1 VNRISTASNQADYTS
16 RAAAR
21 AAAASAKASAPK
33 WDLLLI
39 AVALML
45 LTYLWRF
52 QSVFPLVGML
62 QVTSLATLAAYGLY
76 FLDGDP
82 RRKIVY
88 LANPVSYAFL
98 ALILVMFLS
107 IPLSLGPTQSFRFM
121 FPHFIKTILF
131 TLLVAASV
139 RDVTDVERF
148 LGAFVFGG
156 AIYGAMIVMTGGPE
170 DTAGRPVGFGG
181 YDANDY
187 AMHMVVALPMA
198 AYFVTKAKGRIFRYS
213 AAFAALFMVAA
224 VVVSSSRGGFLA
236 LVAVFGYWLVF
247 YTALPRKA
255 RIAVGLLV
263 LVAGMS
269 VASDEYWERMAT
281 LLNPTQDYNWAG
293 RSDTGRLEVWKRAL
307 GYMGQRPLLGVG
319 IGRFG
324 TAEGRLS
331 ELARERERMGMGLK
345 WSSAHNSY
353 LEVGA
358 ELGVTGLLIFL
369 TLFALAIRMLWLMA
383 RPPPN
388 AASQDSR
395 EVALAQSLIGSMI
408 AYLVAGMFLSQAYAD
423 IPYVLIGLAV
433 GLTKTHFL
441 AQGSLPTARRL
452 VAPAQTSTA
461 TARASRSSR
470 RSRVRR
476 SRRLQPR

>member
-1 VNRISTASNQADYTS
+1 VNQNSAANNQVKYPS
-16 RAAAR
+16 RAQAR
-21 AAAASAKASAPK
+21 AAAAATEAARPK

-52 QSVFPLVGML
+52 QSVFPIVGML

-76 FLDGDP
+76 FLDADP
-82 RRKIVY
+82 RRRLEY
-88 LANPVSYAFL
+88 LLNPISYAFI
-98 ALILVMFLS
+98 ALIVVMFLS

-131 TLLVAASV
+131 ALLVAACV

-148 LGAFVFGG
+148 IGAFVFGG

-181 YDANDY
+181 YDSNDY

-198 AYFVTKAKGRIFRYS
+198 AYFVTRAQRRLYQW
-213 AAFAALFMVAA
+213 AA
-224 VVVSSSRGGFLA
+224 VGAVLVMMAAIVISGSRGAFLA
-236 LVAVFGYWLVF
+236 LIAVFGYWLVF
-247 YTALPRKA
+247 YTELPKRA
-255 RIAVGLLV
+255 RVAVAVFV
-263 LVAGMS
+263 LVAGGS

-281 LLNPTQDYNWAG
+281 LLNPTQDYNWSG
-293 RSDTGRLEVWKRAL
+293 RSDTGRLEVWKRAV

-331 ELARERERMGMGLK
+331 ELARERERRGMGLK

-358 ELGVTGLLIFL
+358 ELGVTGLLVFL
-369 TLFALAIRMLWLMA
+369 ALFGLALRMLWLMA

-388 AASQDSR
+388 AANVDGR
-395 EVALAQSLIGSMI
+395 EVAMAQSLIGSLI
-408 AYLVAGMFLSQAYAD
+408 AYLVAGMFLSQAYSD

-433 GLTKTHFL
+433 GLSKTHFL
-441 AQGSLPTARRL
+441 AHGNLPTLRR
-452 VAPAQTSTA
+452 VVTPAQASGA
-461 TARASRSSR
+461 TARAPRSR
-470 RSRVRR
+470 RRSGVRR